1 MMMLNNYFIKL
12 NQQIKKFNK
21 IILQSISITI
31 SILRFNEEVKIFIQ
45 NDLQSII
52 LYIHL
57 IYNYILYFS
66 NFFSF

>member
-1 MMMLNNYFIKL
+1 MLNNYFIKL

>member
-1 MMMLNNYFIKL
+1 MMLNNYFIKL

>member
-1 MMMLNNYFIKL
+1 MLNNYFIKL

-31 SILRFNEEVKIFIQ
+31 SILRFNEEVMIFIQ
-45 NDLQSII
+45 NVLQSII
-52 LYIHL
+52 LYTHL

-66 NFFSF
+66 IFFSF